1 MYDLLADR
9 LELCYTGA
17 VYDVMRNMGY
27 PDQVLQNDIRPMLP
41 KQKIAGKIFTI
52 EGKIDNRLDKHTSLL
67 KWCEMLSAVPS
78 DSVLI
83 CQPNDHT
90 LAHMGELSAET
101 LSYKKVKGYIVDGGC
116 RDGAYIEN
124 LGLPVFCKYY
134 TPKDIVS
141 AWIISALGNTI
152 EIGGVRI
159 RTNDYV
165 LADRDGIVIIPC
177 EIIKEVI
184 VETEKVLQT
193 ENLVRKSIL
202 QGIDPVEA
210 YLKFGKF

>member
-101 LSYKKVKGYIVDGGC
+101 LSYKKVKDT
-116 RDGAYIEN
+116 
-124 LGLPVFCKYY
+124 LLM
-134 TPKDIVS
+134 
-141 AWIISALGNTI
+141 
-152 EIGGVRI
+152 
-159 RTNDYV
+159 
-165 LADRDGIVIIPC
+165 AD
-177 EIIKEVI
+177 
-184 VETEKVLQT
+184 VETVHT
-193 ENLVRKSIL
+193 SKSL
-202 QGIDPVEA
+202 A
-210 YLKFGKF
+210 YLFSVNITHQKILSLHGLYRHWVIRLRLAV